1 MATRRFSARALRGGD
16 RGYAAYHAPRYAVA
30 LELLER
36 FGLAA
41 GSAVLDVGASRLTG
55 LLREHFGAAVDTL
68 GFGADRQDPEGR
80 HFELDL
86 NRTTSREGWRQ
97 DLPAYDVVVLAEV
110 LEHLHAA
117 PEHVLGFLA
126 TLLKEGGLLLLQTPN
141 AAALPKRIKLL
152 LGRNPY
158 ERIRLDPQNPGHFR
172 EYTVRELTAIAGTAG
187 FRVEALRR
195 GFYFD
200 ARFAHG
206 PGGEPRPGGR
216 GVGAVKNVLYRCL
229 PGAFAEG
236 ITLVLRR
243 AAALPTSSARSSPGS
258 S

>member
-1 MATRRFSARALRGGD
+1 MGNRRSSARALRGAD
-16 RGYAAYHAPRYAVA
+16 RGYAAYHAPRYAVV
-30 LELLER
+30 LDLLSR
-36 FGLAA
+36 FGLGA
-41 GSAVLDVGASRLTG
+41 GDRVLDVGASRLTE

-68 GFGADRQDPEGR
+68 GFGADRQDSQGR

-86 NRTTSREGWRQ
+86 NRTENREGWRR
-97 DLPAYDVVVLAEV
+97 DLPTYDVVILAEV

-117 PEHVLGFLA
+117 PEHVLSFLA

-141 AAALPKRIKLL
+141 AAALPKRLKLL

-158 ERIRLDPQNPGHFR
+158 ERIRLDALNPGHFR
-172 EYTVRELTAIAGTAG
+172 EYTVRELQEIAAATG

-229 PGAFAEG
+229 PGPLAEG

-243 AAALPTSSARSSPGS
+243 APRASAVRSSPDS